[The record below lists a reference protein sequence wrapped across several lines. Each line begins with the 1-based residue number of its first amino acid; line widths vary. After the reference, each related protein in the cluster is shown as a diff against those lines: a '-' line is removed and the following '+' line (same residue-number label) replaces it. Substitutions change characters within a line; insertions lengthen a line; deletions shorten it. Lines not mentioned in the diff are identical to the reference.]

1 MAKSMLT
8 DFFRGEVSDK
18 IDVEGLRYCVV
29 VTADEPTTAAASGS
43 DDDIAAKPVLRLR
56 VYTIRT
62 QRSGQKLPRVE
73 LEEHGPRMDFR
84 LGRTQEP
91 DEALLKEAMRR
102 ARTGEERTK
111 KNVSTDIMGD
121 KIGRI
126 HTGKLDLSELQTRKM
141 KGLKRERDPHLN
153 EDGEG
158 AASAGAADEEATVVE
173 EEQQPRR
180 KRKVAA

>member
-29 VTADEPTTAAASGS
+29 VTADEPTTAAAASTS

-91 DEALLKEAMRR
+91 DDALLKEAMRR

-111 KNVSTDIMGD
+111 KNLSTDIMGD

-141 KGLKRERDPHLN
+141 KGLKRERDPHLLD
-153 EDGEG
+153 DGEG
-158 AASAGAADEEATVVE
+158 AAAADEEATVVE